1 MLKGRISLPIESCP
15 PRVSEQ
21 LPLSGID
28 EDTEVTFGLRPSCR
42 SMKHSFFHF
51 VFVIV
56 RFYSHLKGLTNGV
69 YLAGDN
75 V

>member
-1 MLKGRISLPIESCP
+1 MLKGKISLPIENCP
-15 PRVSEQ
+15 ARVYKQ
-21 LPLSGID
+21 LHFSGIY

-42 SMKHSFFHF
+42 STRHSFFHF

-56 RFYSHLKGLTNGV
+56 GFYSHLKGLTNGV
-69 YLAGDN
+69 YFADDN

>member
-1 MLKGRISLPIESCP
+1 MLKGRISLPIENCP
-15 PRVSEQ
+15 PRVHEQ
-21 LPLSGID
+21 LPLSGIY
-28 EDTEVTFGLRPSCR
+28 EDTEVTFGLRPTCR
-42 SMKHSFFHF
+42 STRHSFLHF

-56 RFYSHLKGLTNGV
+56 GFYSHLKGPTNGV

>member
-1 MLKGRISLPIESCP
+1 MLKGRISLPIENCP
-15 PRVSEQ
+15 PRVYKQ
-21 LPLSGID
+21 LHLLGIYK
-28 EDTEVTFGLRPSCR
+28 DTEVTFGLRPSCR
-42 SMKHSFFHF
+42 STRHSFLHF

-56 RFYSHLKGLTNGV
+56 GFYSHLKGLTNGV